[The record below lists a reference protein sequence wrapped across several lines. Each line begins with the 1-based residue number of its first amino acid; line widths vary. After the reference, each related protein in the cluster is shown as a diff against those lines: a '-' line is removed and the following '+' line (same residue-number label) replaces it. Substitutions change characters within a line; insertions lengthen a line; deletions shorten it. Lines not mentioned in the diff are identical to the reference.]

1 VLILTASLVLQG
13 VIDGFMVG
21 WMYILVALGLTL
33 VLSIMGIM
41 NLAHGEIYMMGGY
54 VTYYLWVICGVNI
67 FVALLLCILCVGAL
81 GIILE
86 KFLFRPVRIDF
97 ERGIVVAV
105 ALILLLRTTAEI
117 TVGTFPKG
125 LPAIFPGALSF
136 LGMTFSW
143 GRIGS
148 AAICVVLLV
157 ALYTFIQ
164 YTRLGQAMLA
174 VSQDSDGAALQ
185 GIHVNRVSSAA
196 MFIGCALAAVAGALM
211 ASVFALEPEMGTF
224 ALTKGFA
231 VIVLGGLGSI
241 IGAVIG
247 GLVMGM
253 IDGVAPIFMG
263 VHLSGALAFG
273 VIIIVLVVKPTGLF
287 GHEV

>member
-1 VLILTASLVLQG
+1 
-13 VIDGFMVG
+13 
-21 WMYILVALGLTL
+21 MYILVALGLTL
-33 VLSIMGIM
+33 VFSIMGIM

-54 VTYYLWVICGVNI
+54 ITYYLWVISGINI
-67 FVALLLCILCVGAL
+67 FLSLFLCIASVGAF
-81 GIILE
+81 GIVLE
-86 KFLFRPVRIDF
+86 KFLFRPVRLDF

-105 ALILLLRTTAEI
+105 ALILALRTTAEI

-125 LPAIFPGALSF
+125 VPAIFPGTFSA

-143 GRIGS
+143 GRVGS

-157 ALYTFIQ
+157 ALYLFIQ
-164 YTRLGQAMLA
+164 YTKLGQAMLA
-174 VSQDSDGAALQ
+174 VSQDVDGAALQ

-196 MFIGCALAAVAGALM
+196 MVIGCALAAAAGAVM

-247 GLVMGM
+247 GLVMGI

-273 VIIIVLVVKPTGLF
+273 VIIVVLIVKPTGLF
-287 GHEV
+287 GREV

>member
-1 VLILTASLVLQG
+1 
-13 VIDGFMVG
+13 
-21 WMYILVALGLTL
+21 MYILVALGLTL
-33 VLSIMGIM
+33 VFSIMGIM

-54 VTYYLWVICGVNI
+54 VTYYLWVILGMHVLI
-67 FVALLLCILCVGAL
+67 ALPICILIMGGF

-105 ALILLLRTTAEI
+105 ALILLLRTAAEI

-125 LPAIFPGALSF
+125 LPAIFPGTLTLF
-136 LGMTFSW
+136 GMTFSW

-148 AAICVVLLV
+148 AGISIALLA
-157 ALYTFIQ
+157 ALYAFIQ
-164 YTRLGQAMLA
+164 HSKLGQAMLA
-174 VSQDSDGAALQ
+174 VSQDLDGAALQ
-185 GIHVNRVSSAA
+185 GINVNRVSSAA
-196 MFIGCALAAVAGALM
+196 MVIGSALAAAAGALM

-241 IGAVIG
+241 VGAVIG
-247 GLVMGM
+247 GLLMGM
-253 IDGVAPIFMG
+253 IDGIAPIFMG
-263 VHLSGALAFG
+263 SHLAGAIGFG
-273 VIIIVLVVKPTGLF
+273 VIIVVLIIKPTGLF